1 MLKSLQAGRALAAIS
16 VAAFHLSINMGSER
30 YGGNAIFRDV
40 TRFGGY
46 GVDFFFVLSGF
57 IILFAH
63 VNDIGQPGRWI
74 DYIRKRFIRLFPI
87 YWIYSIPFI
96 VLLLLGFGT
105 DATLPTAFGDWVTDL
120 TLVRFTNA
128 PPILPPSW
136 TLFHEVAFYLI
147 FSILII
153 KRQFGIAAFALFTA
167 ACVMHFNFPDPAD
180 RTPLNVYTAAYNL
193 FFIFGMGAYWLYT
206 KGGTGVGELL
216 AGLVLVGIGVGVG
229 GLPHQVSSL
238 VLGLSF
244 AFILAGVTK
253 LELAGR
259 LWVPGVLN
267 YIGNA
272 SYSIYLIHEALE
284 GLLLKVVLR
293 TGIFGKAG
301 AATSYFIVLAGTVAL
316 GCLAY
321 ALIEK
326 PLLDFLR
333 KRPFARK
340 VPFTGGGNIAR

>member
-1 MLKSLQAGRALAAIS
+1 MLKALQAGRALAAIA
-16 VAAFHLSINMGSER
+16 VAAFHLSISMGIER
-30 YGGNAIFRDV
+30 YGGKAVFGEY
-40 TRFGGY
+40 TRFGDH

-63 VNDIGQPGRWI
+63 VDDIGRPEKWAG
-74 DYIRKRFIRLFPI
+74 YIRKRFIRLFPI
-87 YWIYSIPFI
+87 YWVYSVPFI

-105 DATLPTAFGDWVTDL
+105 DAKLPTTLADWVTDL

-136 TLFHEVAFYLI
+136 TLFHEIAFYAI
-147 FSILII
+147 FSLLIV
-153 KRQFGIAAFALFTA
+153 KRQFGIAAFALFMA
-167 ACVMHFNFPDPAD
+167 GCLAHYNFPAPEA
-180 RTPLNVYTAAYNL
+180 RTPLNVYTGAYN
-193 FFIFGMGAYWLYT
+193 FYFIFGMGAYWLYT
-206 KGGTGVGELL
+206 KGGSGARELL
-216 AGLVLVGIGVGVG
+216 AGLVLA
-229 GLPHQVSSL
+229 GLGLAMGDLPYRSGSL
-238 VLGLSF
+238 VLGLAF

-253 LELAGR
+253 LELAGWIR
-259 LWVPGVLN
+259 VPNVLN

-293 TGIFGKAG
+293 TGIYGKAG
-301 AATSYFIVLAGTVAL
+301 AAASYGIVLAGTVAL

-321 ALIEK
+321 AVVEK

-333 KRPFARK
+333 KRTFSNK
-340 VPFTGGGNIAR
+340 VRLAHGVKP